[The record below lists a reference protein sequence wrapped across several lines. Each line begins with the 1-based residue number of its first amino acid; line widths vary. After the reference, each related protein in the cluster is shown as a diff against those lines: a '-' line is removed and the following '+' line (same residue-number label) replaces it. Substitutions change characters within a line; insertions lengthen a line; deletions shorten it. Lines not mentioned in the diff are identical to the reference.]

1 MPACAG
7 KSISTRGSPAEGE
20 PEAHNRSSVWTPLLH
35 AVWKPDPKGR
45 DQVRFSLTRSYRS
58 PTLSN
63 LIARPAINTRYP
75 IPGPNTPTQPD
86 RAGNPDLKPELATGI
101 DIAVERYLPG
111 SGLLS
116 ANVFRRNITNYM
128 RAVTTLETV
137 PYATSPRYVL
147 RQQNIGDAVTQGLE
161 LEAKFRLSELW
172 AEAPRIDLRANA
184 SFFRSSVKEV
194 PGPDNRLDQ
203 QPDYTA
209 NLGLDY
215 RFRGLPL
222 TLGGNVNWT
231 PGYTTRVSDT
241 QATRIGKKLV
251 ADVYGLWTFSPTAAL
266 RVTASNLAAA
276 DYITGSAVDA
286 TDLLGAAFRET
297 SQTVSPTWL
306 NLQLRLELKI

>member
-1 MPACAG
+1 M
-7 KSISTRGSPAEGE
+7 
-20 PEAHNRSSVWTPLLH
+20 
-35 AVWKPDPKGR
+35 
-45 DQVRFSLTRSYRS
+45 
-58 PTLSN
+58 
-63 LIARPAINTRYP
+63 
-75 IPGPNTPTQPD
+75 
-86 RAGNPDLKPELATGI
+86 
-101 DIAVERYLPG
+101 
-111 SGLLS
+111 
-116 ANVFRRNITNYM
+116 
-128 RAVTTLETV
+128 
-137 PYATSPRYVL
+137 L

-172 AEAPRIDLRANA
+172 AEAPRVDVRANA
-184 SFFRSSVKEV
+184 SFFRSKVKEV

-222 TLGGNVNWT
+222 ALGGNVNWT
-231 PGYTTRVSDT
+231 PAYTTRVSDT

-276 DYITGSAVDA
+276 DYVTGSAVDA